1 MKEKKNYLLLVLKG
15 CAMGAADV
23 VPGVSGGTIAF
34 ITGIYEELINSI
46 KSIDL
51 QALKLLLT
59 LKLAAFWKKINGTF
73 LLSVVG
79 GIAISIFSLAKL
91 MTWLL
96 VHHPIYIWS
105 FFFGLIII
113 SSVLVAR
120 EIKQWNIFT
129 TISLLAGAAAAYTI
143 TVMSPASTPNT
154 WWFII
159 LSGAIAICAMIL
171 PGISGAFILL
181 LLGKYTYILTAVS
194 NLDIGTLLLFVV
206 GAVAGII
213 SFSHLLSWLLKNYH
227 TLTVALLTGFMVG
240 SLNKVWPWKQTLE
253 TYIDTH
259 GVEQVL
265 VETNVSPGKFASLT
279 GSDPLLWQ
287 AIVMCIAG
295 ILLIWGIEYIGNK
308 LGVENKK

>member
-1 MKEKKNYLLLVLKG
+1 MEKKRNYLLLVLKG

-34 ITGIYEELINSI
+34 ISGIYEELLNSI

-51 QALKLLLT
+51 KALKLLFT
-59 LKLAAFWKKINGTF
+59 FRLAAFWKQINGSF

-96 VHHPIYIWS
+96 VHHPIFIWS
-105 FFFGLIII
+105 FFFGLIIA
-113 SSVLVAR
+113 SSVLVAK
-120 EIKQWNIFT
+120 EIRKWDIY
-129 TISLLAGAAAAYTI
+129 TILSLSAGICIAYTI

-154 WWFII
+154 WWFIM

-181 LLGKYTYILTAVS
+181 LLGKYMFILSAVS
-194 NLDIGTLLLFVV
+194 SLNIGVLLLFLI
-206 GAVAGII
+206 GAAGGII

-227 TLTVALLTGFMVG
+227 TLTVALLTGFMLG
-240 SLNKVWPWKQTLE
+240 SLNKVWPWKETLK
-253 TYIDTH
+253 TYIDSH
-259 GVEQVL
+259 GVKQVL
-265 VETNVSPGKFASLT
+265 TETNILPGKYEALNQT
-279 GSDPLLWQ
+279 DPLLWQ
-287 AIVMCIAG
+287 AIFMCIVG
-295 ILLIWGIEYIGNK
+295 FLLIYVIESIGKRMNK
-308 LGVENKK
+308 